1 MARYIDFDKIDTEKA
16 YKRNEIY
23 YRDSF
28 KSGVVSTLHLLAK
41 MPFADVEEVVRC
53 KDCKHGRKTNK
64 IMSPEKFFKEDC
76 VVCEC
81 EDVVGDEPM
90 IYVPTHFCSCGTPKE
105 RGGEK

>member
-41 MPFADVEEVVRC
+41 MTSADVEEV
-53 KDCKHGRKTNK
+53 KHAEWR
-64 IMSPEKFFKEDC
+64 S
-76 VVCEC
+76 
-81 EDVVGDEPM
+81 VVGDV
-90 IYVPTHFCSCGTPKE
+90 IFACSNCDAEVSTSWDYENDDMFAYCPCCGAKMDGTPKE
-105 RGGEK
+105 RGWEK

>member
-41 MPFADVEEVVRC
+41 MPFADVEEV
-53 KDCKHGRKTNK
+53 KHAEWR
-64 IMSPEKFFKEDC
+64 S
-76 VVCEC
+76 
-81 EDVVGDEPM
+81 VVGDV
-90 IYVPTHFCSCGTPKE
+90 IFACSNCDAEVSTSWDYENDGMFDYCPCCGAKMDGTPKE